1 MYETASSA
9 PALCSGVLERK
20 EREKETRRKTFKG
33 MLIIAREDP
42 NLVRNVYPQI
52 QEIFKK
58 RNSVNTGHVVER
70 QKWKIF
76 KAASKKECGGQQ
88 Q

>member
-1 MYETASSA
+1 
-9 PALCSGVLERK
+9 
-20 EREKETRRKTFKG
+20 